1 MRATRPYDGAEMRQM
16 WSAALRT
23 TALLRRLLSY
33 LSAESPML
41 LLLGSGTA
49 IVQSALLVPIALL
62 VRDMFDT
69 AIPERNAESIIVSG
83 VLILVLYAASA
94 GLGYA
99 ARVTAIRTAA
109 GAGVRLRQDVLA
121 KLYTLPESWHD
132 SHRTGDLHSITTQD
146 TERAEAMLA
155 TVAGLA
161 IPAAVVA
168 VALVVVALIVSPLL
182 FLTTL
187 IVVPPLLI
195 GARLLLRRMRVRQ
208 AAWARS
214 SRRFSAELHLLLR
227 AMLTARAA
235 GSERWELSR
244 GEQRAVELASDYRE
258 FGTSAAGVNA
268 LQNAIAAA
276 AGTTVLVVGG
286 IAVADHTLTLGDLL
300 AFYAV
305 LALLL
310 RQLHAVGFQ
319 SDIVVIGLRSL
330 SEIESLLAIDA
341 ASPYGDGGRTMGFRG
356 AVSFAGTSFAYGETP
371 TLRDIDLEISA
382 GERVVIVGP
391 NGAGKSTLVSLLLG
405 LYAPQEG
412 AVCADGIP
420 YGELDIRNLRRQ
432 IGVVLQDPVL
442 LPGTIRENIAYASPD
457 APESAVQAAAAAA
470 TADDFIAALPEGYAT
485 PVGDEGV
492 GLSGGQRQRIAIA
505 RALVGAPAL
514 LILDEPTTYL
524 DDDAVHTLMDR
535 LLALPQSPT
544 VLLITHDPHV
554 AAYGERVVE
563 LRDGSVVSDTALAR
577 GRYDPRSAESE
588 AATDSLTIA
597 SE

>member
-1 MRATRPYDGAEMRQM
+1 MRATRPYDAAEMRQV
-16 WSAALRT
+16 WSAGLGTPAL
-23 TALLRRLLSY
+23 ARRLFSFLSE
-33 LSAESPML
+33 ESPKL
-41 LLLGSGTA
+41 LLLGSATA

-69 AIPERNAESIIVSG
+69 AIPDRHVGAIVVSG
-83 VLILVLYAASA
+83 LLILALYAASA
-94 GLGYA
+94 ALGYA

-109 GAGVRLRQDVLA
+109 GAGVRLRRDVLS
-121 KLYTLPESWHD
+121 KLYTLPQSWHD
-132 SHRTGDLHSITTQD
+132 THRTGFVHSIATQD

-155 TVAGLA
+155 TVAGVA
-161 IPAAVVA
+161 IPAVV
-168 VALVVVALIVSPLL
+168 VGLALVVVALIVSPLL

-208 AAWARS
+208 RTWADS
-214 SRRFSAELHLLLR
+214 SRRFSAELQLLLR

-235 GSERWELSR
+235 GSEQWELAR
-244 GEQRAVELASDYRE
+244 GEQRASQLASAYRG
-258 FGTSAAGVNA
+258 FGSSAAGVNA

-330 SEIESLLAIDA
+330 SEIEALLAIDET
-341 ASPYGDGGRTMGFRG
+341 SPYGAGGRAIAFHG
-356 AVSFAGTSFAYGETP
+356 AVSFAGTSFAYGDTP
-371 TLRDIDLEISA
+371 TLSEIEFAMSA

-405 LYAPQEG
+405 LYAPQQG
-412 AVCADGIP
+412 TVCADGVP
-420 YGELDIRNLRRQ
+420 YADLDIRDLRRQ

-442 LPGTIRENIAYASPD
+442 LPGTIRENIAYARPD
-457 APESAVQAAAAAA
+457 APESAVRAAAAAA
-470 TADDFIAALPEGYAT
+470 TADDFIAGLPEGYET
-485 PVGDEGV
+485 SVGDEGA
-492 GLSGGQRQRIAIA
+492 GLSGGQRQRLAIA
-505 RALVGAPAL
+505 RALMGAPAL

-524 DDDAVHTLMDR
+524 DDDAVHALLDR
-535 LLALPQSPT
+535 VLALPQSPT

-554 AAYGERVVE
+554 AAYAERVIE
-563 LRDGSVVSDTALAR
+563 LRDGRVVRDAQ
-577 GRYDPRSAESE
+577 PRQRAWSPSAASE